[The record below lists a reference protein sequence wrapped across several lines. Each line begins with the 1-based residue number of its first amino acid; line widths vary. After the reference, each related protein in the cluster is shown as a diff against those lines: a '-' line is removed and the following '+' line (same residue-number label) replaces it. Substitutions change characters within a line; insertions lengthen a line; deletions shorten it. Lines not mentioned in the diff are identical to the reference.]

1 MKQKNQDKLFIDSLL
16 CEIRDL
22 KEENERLK
30 DELRYN
36 YDRKL
41 CVKLKRT
48 LKRIVGK

>member
-22 KEENERLK
+22 KEENEKLK

-36 YDRKL
+36 YDKKL
-41 CVKLKRT
+41 CVKLKKT
-48 LKRIVGK
+48 FKRVMGK